1 MFEAF
6 SAGKMVD
13 RPIILEVSDNEGYG
27 ESWSNFS
34 IVTSY
39 DSYYESYS
47 TIHTLWLKSSMKST
61 PGKIYRDDISKHIR
75 KHKSSQS
82 NNLEKIRFG
91 NIWREKL

>member
-1 MFEAF
+1 
-6 SAGKMVD
+6 
-13 RPIILEVSDNEGYG
+13 
-27 ESWSNFS
+27 
-34 IVTSY
+34 
-39 DSYYESYS
+39 
-47 TIHTLWLKSSMKST
+47 MKST